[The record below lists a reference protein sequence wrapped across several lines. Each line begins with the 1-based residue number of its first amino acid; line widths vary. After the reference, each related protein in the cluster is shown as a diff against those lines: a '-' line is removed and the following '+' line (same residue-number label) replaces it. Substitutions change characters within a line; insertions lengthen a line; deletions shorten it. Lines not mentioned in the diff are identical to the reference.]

1 MKMKSIKDNPIPQG
15 NYAPATRGGNF
26 IYTAGMTPR
35 KNGELILTGKI
46 KVSESI
52 ELYREGVRQAVANAL
67 TAAVNMLKEKECI
80 GQILS
85 LTVYVNAE
93 EGYTAHARLA
103 NLASEYLYEELGEA
117 GIGSRVAVGVASLPG
132 DAPVE
137 IQLVALASVM
147 NEELQ
152 E

>member
-1 MKMKSIKDNPIPQG
+1 MTNKKENPVPQG
-15 NYAPATRGGNF
+15 KYAPATRGGNL

-35 KNGELILTGKI
+35 RNGELILTGKV
-46 KVSESI
+46 KMSEPVEI
-52 ELYREGVRQAVANAL
+52 YKEAIRQAAANAL

-132 DAPVE
+132 NAPVE
-137 IQLVALASVM
+137 VRLVALATFD
-147 NEELQ
+147 EIPIL
-152 E
+152 

>member
-1 MKMKSIKDNPIPQG
+1 MTNTTNHPIPQG

-35 KNGELILTGKI
+35 RNGELILTGKV
-46 KVSESI
+46 KMSEPVEI
-52 ELYREGVRQAVANAL
+52 YKEAIRQAAANAL

-137 IQLVALASVM
+137 IRLVALG
-147 NEELQ
+147 EQ
-152 E
+152 TGK

>member
-1 MKMKSIKDNPIPQG
+1 MTNTTNHPIPQG
-15 NYAPATRGGNF
+15 KYATAVRGGNF

-35 KNGELILTGKI
+35 RNGELILTGKV
-46 KVSESI
+46 KVSEPVEI
-52 ELYREGVRQAVANAL
+52 YKEAIRQAAANAL
-67 TAAVNMLKEKECI
+67 AAASNTLMEQERI

-103 NLASEYLYEELGEA
+103 DLASEYLYEELGEA

-132 DAPVE
+132 NAPVE
-137 IQLVALASVM
+137 IRLVALA
-147 NEELQ
+147 EQ
-152 E
+152 TGK

>member
-1 MKMKSIKDNPIPQG
+1 MSEPVE
-15 NYAPATRGGNF
+15 
-26 IYTAGMTPR
+26 IYKEA
-35 KNGELILTGKI
+35 I
-46 KVSESI
+46 
-52 ELYREGVRQAVANAL
+52 RQAAANAL
-67 TAAVNMLKEKECI
+67 TAAVNMLKEKEYV

-93 EGYTAHARLA
+93 EGYTAHARMA
-103 NLASEYLYEELGEA
+103 DLASEYLYEELGEA